1 MIDSSP
7 LVSFEDLT
15 FTYRG
20 GTVPALKNI
29 SASIHPSSSVVVMGH
44 GGAGKS
50 TLCCSLNALIPRF
63 FRGEYKGR
71 VLVKGKEVSRHK
83 VSEMSR
89 TVGVVFQDFEAQL
102 FSTTV
107 ELDMAFGPESHCLPR
122 PEIERRIEHYLS
134 FIGLKPHRRRAP
146 ASLSGGQKQRLAIGS
161 VLVLE
166 PEILVMDE
174 PTTDLDPAGRNEVLS
189 LTEKFRKE
197 NRLLILVDHE
207 PETALSADQIW
218 LMREGELVVKGS
230 PEEILSNS
238 SLLKSCGI
246 RPLPIL
252 ELFQAMG
259 WPGKPLTPESAIALI
274 QKQSLAQPRTLRT
287 QTLSSA
293 GQGLPLLLKAE
304 GLKYVYP
311 HSSVEALRGIELAI
325 REGEFIALLGQ
336 NGSGK
341 TTLAKHFNG
350 LLKPTSG
357 RMIVLN
363 KPTTD
368 YSHQEISKLVGY
380 VFQNPDHQI
389 FARTV
394 REEVGFGLK
403 MMGHHATTIENQ
415 VADALKIVGLEG
427 YEEKNPFALS
437 KGERQRIAVASVLA
451 TRPKVIVLDEPTTG
465 LDYLHQKKMMEML
478 RALHRKGHTIIIITH
493 SMWVAA
499 EYATRTILMRD
510 GLILAD
516 GDTRSI
522 FYDEARLEQASLR
535 PPSMVRLSN
544 WLGTHALSV
553 EEMVNELSEIA
564 QSKRPSCP

>member
-1 MIDSSP
+1 MIDSGP

-50 TLCCSLNALIPRF
+50 TLCCSLNGLIPRF
-63 FRGEYKGR
+63 FRGDYRGR

-107 ELDMAFGPESHCLPR
+107 ELEMAFGPESHCLP
-122 PEIERRIEHYLS
+122 PSEIERRIEHYLS
-134 FIGLKPHRRRAP
+134 FIGLKPYRHRAP
-146 ASLSGGQKQRLAIGS
+146 ATLSGGEKQRLAIGS
-161 VLVLE
+161 VLALE

-174 PTTDLDPAGRNEVLS
+174 PTTDLDPAGRDEVLS

-197 NRLLILVDHE
+197 DRLLILVDHE
-207 PETALSADQIW
+207 PETALSADQVW
-218 LMREGELVVKGS
+218 LMREGELLAKGS
-230 PEEILSNS
+230 PEEVLSNS

-246 RPLPIL
+246 RPLPTL

-259 WPGKPLTPESAIALI
+259 WPGKPLTQESAIALI
-274 QKQSLAQPRTLRT
+274 QKQSLVQPKTLRT

-293 GQGLPLLLKAE
+293 GQGLPPLLKAE

-311 HSSVEALRGIELAI
+311 HSSFEALKGIDLAI
-325 REGEFIALLGQ
+325 REGEFIAILGQ

-368 YSHQEISKLVGY
+368 YSHREISKLVGY

-403 MMGHHATTIENQ
+403 MLGHPATAIENR
-415 VADALKIVGLEG
+415 VADVLKTVGLEG

-451 TRPKVIVLDEPTTG
+451 TRPRVIVLDEPTTG
-465 LDYLHQKKMMEML
+465 LDYLHQKKMMETL
-478 RALHRKGHTIIIITH
+478 TALNREGHTVIIITH

-499 EYATRTILMRD
+499 EYATRTILMKD

-522 FYDEARLEQASLR
+522 FYDEPRLERASLR
-535 PPSMVRLSN
+535 PPPMVRLSN

-553 EEMVNELSEIA
+553 EEMVNELSEIE
-564 QSKRPSCP
+564 QSKHQSFL